1 MERREKRLWIRALC
15 GRKDAYRMLGVR
27 YLKRGTDRR
36 DRKLAKLC
44 LEKAMELGDEIAYL
58 LYHHLFSKGKQVIDD
73 RSYEA
78 FWQQYRKSR
87 SCSERRRLE
96 KYLRL
101 GTDRQKKRLYRAVQS
116 RIRK

>member
-44 LEKAMELGDEIAYL
+44 LEKAMELGEIEGAMSSL
-58 LYHHLFSKGKQVIDD
+58 SIVVAGIMTVVSICVFVRFL
-73 RSYEA
+73 
-78 FWQQYRKSR
+78 
-87 SCSERRRLE
+87 
-96 KYLRL
+96 
-101 GTDRQKKRLYRAVQS
+101 
-116 RIRK
+116 